1 MDVKK
6 YWKTIVAV
14 CFIIAT
20 LTIFYVMQYNTT
32 NIYPQLHMQTKQ
44 GDEQSVENVVFI
56 GDMFSGVMTHQTF
69 RFEQNETKYLE
80 QEPYTKRMRGY
91 YQPLQIEQLQKEYRS
106 FMRGKLEDV
115 NLFFENETYVAYGAA
130 PYGLWSYNNEL
141 FEIALLNKQTNEVTS
156 FTTTIPEYGKYW
168 YVEPYKVFMHEN
180 NVMLLTMNERFTSES
195 EDDVAELHVY
205 TFDIEKEELVD
216 ETTLTELARY
226 YKDYEHQEIEM
237 IESDKNDEEILIVQT
252 TYNYATDV
260 EEVET
265 SKVVLYNMVTGS
277 LTDVAFDAQLGIPM
291 SFDGD
296 YIYSFKDTKQS
307 IDMTKYDIDKKEVTE
322 ELTLQVE
329 PQPYMDAGAYYTVK
343 NNDGKLYIVTSEAP
357 FDTFVIDTTTMEV
370 EYEGNIIST
379 RNVNPN
385 IGEEMYINDVEIR

>member
-106 FMRGKLEDV
+106 FMRGKLEDED
-115 NLFFENETYVAYGAA
+115 LFFENETYVAYGAA
-130 PYGLWSYNNEL
+130 PYRLWSYDNEL
-141 FEIALLNKQTNEVTS
+141 FEIAVLNKETNEVTS
-156 FTTTIPEYGKYW
+156 FTTPIPEYGKYW
-168 YVEPYKVFMHEN
+168 YVEPYSVYLHEN
-180 NVMLLTMNERFTSES
+180 NVMMMTMNEKFQSGS
-195 EDDVAELHVY
+195 DDEVTEIHVY
-205 TFDIEKEELVD
+205 TFDMEKEQLVD
-216 ETTLTELARY
+216 EKTLTELKSY
-226 YKDYEHQEIEM
+226 YTDNEHQEVEM
-237 IESDKNDEEILIVQT
+237 IQNEQNNEEILIVQT

-260 EEVET
+260 EEAET
-265 SKVVLYNMVTGS
+265 TKVVLYNMETGS
-277 LTDVAFDAQLGIPM
+277 LTDVAFGAELGVPM
-291 SFDGD
+291 SFDGKD
-296 YIYSFKDTKQS
+296 IYAFKETKQS
-307 IDMTKYDIDKKEVTE
+307 IDITQYDTEKEEATKK
-322 ELTLQVE
+322 LTLQLE
-329 PQPYMDAGAYYTVK
+329 PYPYMDGSSSYTVK
-343 NNDGKLYIVTSEAP
+343 GNDGKLYIVTSEAP
-357 FDTFVIDTTTMEV
+357 FDTFIVNMDTLQIE
-370 EYEGNIIST
+370 
-379 RNVNPN
+379 
-385 IGEEMYINDVEIR
+385 